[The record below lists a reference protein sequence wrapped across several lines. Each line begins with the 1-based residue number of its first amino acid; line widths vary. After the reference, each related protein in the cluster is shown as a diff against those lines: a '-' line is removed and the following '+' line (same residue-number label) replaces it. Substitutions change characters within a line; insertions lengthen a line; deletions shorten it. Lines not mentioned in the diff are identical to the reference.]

1 MAVEGSVLISGSQ
14 WLQGKGEDVYSNGG
28 NFETYYQCVELP
40 QQRLYPRKGWPRVYA
55 AGNGGAQYIPEGSPG
70 LIRYNPGSNYIPVP
84 GDLVIEY
91 GNSWNEYGHV
101 AVVDYTDVEKGI
113 IYAVEQNASA
123 NGRVTYAQNGS
134 KYTGLSAS
142 RSVKC
147 ILHAPGNTFKNPSAK
162 PPQGAYID
170 YGKYVTIT
178 KKGYSVWNNFNW
190 AKKDTSDNLFNE
202 TYLAKGYYNHSN
214 GIRYYSLYDE
224 ANVWKGYLDA
234 EATTLAKELVFTEI
248 QEYKMLHK
256 DQKYTIDTLPWGT
269 KGYVKIANS
278 KDYAGRVIRVTQ
290 NSGAYYYSPELKGWI
305 DYKALDSVEKIN
317 KEMTIKNKGYQIN
330 PLPWYQGVAVLG
342 NTESHIGKKV
352 TATGKKGGYYYIP
365 SLGWIDHRAF

>member
-1 MAVEGSVLISGSQ
+1 MANENMKISQEGRKLIKKWEGLRLTAYQDSVGVWTIGYGHTKGVYAGMTISETQANVFLDEDIKTHAVGIFKYITVQLNQNQFDALVSFHFNLGPNILQNSQ
-14 WLQGKGEDVYSNGG
+14 LLTYINSKSWANAANEMKRYVYAGGQILQGLVNRRNDEANLFLKASN
-28 NFETYYQCVELP
+28 
-40 QQRLYPRKGWPRVYA
+40 
-55 AGNGGAQYIPEGSPG
+55 
-70 LIRYNPGSNYIPVP
+70 
-84 GDLVIEY
+84 
-91 GNSWNEYGHV
+91 
-101 AVVDYTDVEKGI
+101 
-113 IYAVEQNASA
+113 
-123 NGRVTYAQNGS
+123 
-134 KYTGLSAS
+134 
-142 RSVKC
+142 SVGPC
-147 ILHAPGNTFKNPSAK
+147 
-162 PPQGAYID
+162 ID

-190 AKKDTSDNLFNE
+190 VKKDTSDNLFNE